1 MDWLLAMVRDR
12 GVTSV
17 ALGFGIHPAT
27 LKHALARGT
36 VTLRMW
42 ETMGVEVKFKIKEW
56 QK

>member
-1 MDWLLAMVRDR
+1 MDWLETMVRAR

-27 LKHALARGT
+27 LKHALARGA

-42 ETMGVEVKFKIKEW
+42 EMMGVEVKFEIKEW